1 MINLSNTL
9 KKKNNKKGFTLIE
22 LIVVIAILGILA
34 AVAIPRLTG
43 AQDRAKIAS
52 DKATFSTLNSA
63 VALAVA
69 ESRATSKVEVKTDAS
84 TGVISVF
91 FDSSTTADTTL
102 IESGAAFKVAGNQG
116 KTFTWT
122 ITSGAISA
130 APKIAD
136 DTGVVSN

>member
-1 MINLSNTL
+1 MMEKMRNR
-9 KKKNNKKGFTLIE
+9 KKRKGFTLIE
-22 LIVVIAILGILA
+22 LIVVIAILAILA
-34 AVAIPRLTG
+34 AIAIPRLTG

-84 TGVISVF
+84 GVISVF
-91 FDSSTTADTTL
+91 LDSSTTADTTL
-102 IESGAAFKVAGNQG
+102 IESGAAFKVAGNKG

-122 ITSGAISA
+122 ITNGAISA